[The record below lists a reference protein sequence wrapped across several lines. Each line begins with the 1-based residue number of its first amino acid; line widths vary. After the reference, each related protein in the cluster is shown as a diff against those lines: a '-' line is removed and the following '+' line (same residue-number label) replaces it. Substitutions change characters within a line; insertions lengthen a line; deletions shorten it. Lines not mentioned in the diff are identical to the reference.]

1 MDNDE
6 RILRYIE
13 RNMEEY
19 IEFLKEFVELE
30 SPSHENKEAS
40 DICCGL
46 IQKKFSDL
54 GFKMERIPQ
63 IACGDHL
70 YGELGSGE
78 KGVIFVGHYDTVYPI
93 DAIENMPFRVEDGKA
108 FGPGAL
114 DMKGGIVMAYMAIK
128 ALKEENRLPKTKIG
142 VFFNSDEESGSFYS
156 KDLIIEK
163 SKGYKAVLVMEPGIN
178 DVNSIKVKRYGRGTY
193 TITAH
198 GVAAHSG
205 SNPHL
210 AISAIMEL
218 SNQLKKIEKWNEE
231 TEGVTFAPVHINGG
245 IPGTCTIPDKAFFTM
260 DVRYETEEMALK
272 IHDKIMNLQPIM
284 TGASIEVQGKI
295 DKPVMVGDKNL
306 FDLAFS
312 AGKRFNLN
320 IVGTTVGGGSD
331 GNFTSSEGIPT
342 LDGLGT
348 TGEFLHNPNEY
359 IHLDHVPPRIAT
371 VATLL
376 TNF

>member
-1 MDNDE
+1 MDSDR
-6 RILRYIE
+6 RILKYIE
-13 RNMEEY
+13 GNMEEY

-40 DICCGL
+40 DRCCDL
-46 IQKKFSDL
+46 IQNKFTAL
-54 GFKMERIPQ
+54 GFKVDRIPQ
-63 IACGDHL
+63 INCGDHL
-70 YGELGSGE
+70 YGELGNGE

-93 DAIENMPFRVEDGKA
+93 DAIKSMPFRIEDGKA
-108 FGPGAL
+108 FGPGTL

-128 ALKEENRLPKTKIG
+128 ALIEENRFPKTKIG
-142 VFFNSDEESGSFYS
+142 VFFNSDEESGSFCS
-156 KDLIIEK
+156 RKLIIEK
-163 SKGYKAVLVMEPGIN
+163 SRDYKAALVMEPGIN
-178 DVNSIKVKRYGRGTY
+178 DINSIKVKRYGRGTY

-198 GVAAHSG
+198 GIAAHSG

-210 AISAIMEL
+210 AVSAILEL
-218 SNQLKKIEKWNEE
+218 SNQLKRIEKWNEE

-245 IPGTCTIPDKAFFTM
+245 IPGTCMIPDKAFFTM
-260 DVRYETEEMALK
+260 DVRYETEEMAAK
-272 IHDKIMNLQPIM
+272 IHDMIMNLQAIIPE
-284 TGASIEVQGKI
+284 ASIEVQGKI

-306 FDLAFS
+306 FDLVYA
-312 AGKRFNLN
+312 AGKRFNLD
-320 IVGTTVGGGSD
+320 IIGTTVGGGSD

-359 IHLDHVPPRIAT
+359 IHLNHVPQRIAT

-376 TNF
+376 KNF

>member
-6 RILRYIE
+6 RILKYIE
-13 RNMEEY
+13 GNMEEY
-19 IEFLKEFVELE
+19 IGFLKEFVELE

-40 DICCGL
+40 DRCCDL
-46 IQKKFSDL
+46 IQKKFSAL

-63 IACGDHL
+63 ITCGDHL
-70 YGELGSGE
+70 YGELGGGE
-78 KGVIFVGHYDTVYPI
+78 KGVVFVGHYDTVYPLG
-93 DAIENMPFRVEDGKA
+93 AIKTMPFRVEDGKA
-108 FGPGAL
+108 FGPGTL

-128 ALKEENRLPKTKIG
+128 ALIEENCLPKTKIG
-142 VFFNSDEESGSFYS
+142 LFFNSDEESGSFFS
-156 KDLIIEK
+156 RELIIEK
-163 SKGYKAVLVMEPGIN
+163 SKEYKAALVMEPGIN
-178 DVNSIKVKRYGRGTY
+178 DINSIKVKRYGRGTY

-198 GVAAHSG
+198 GIAAHSG

-210 AISAIMEL
+210 AVSAILEL
-218 SNQLKKIEKWNEE
+218 SNQLKRIEKWNEE

-245 IPGTCTIPDKAFFTM
+245 IPGTCMIPDKAFFTM
-260 DVRYETEEMALK
+260 DVRYETEEMAAK
-272 IHDKIMNLQPIM
+272 IHDMIMNLQAIIPE
-284 TGASIEVQGKI
+284 ASIEVQGKI

-306 FDLAFS
+306 FDLVYA
-312 AGKRFNLN
+312 AGKRFNLD
-320 IVGTTVGGGSD
+320 IIGTTVGGGSD

-359 IHLDHVPPRIAT
+359 IHLNHVPQRIAT

-376 TNF
+376 KNF